1 VAVAIPEAS
10 GARLVVP
17 RAFLVG
23 EEVSALRRRL
33 GEALADGV
41 SRVVV
46 DLCASAAA
54 TSRSSAAPATCE
66 NYSPFAGSTK
76 SSNSWNHPRTTRQMA
91 EEEIQDQAVDQADAG
106 ETPEDSGPEQGEAL
120 EASEPNGDERRRA
133 VAEILA
139 ELSDEIGDDATTEQ
153 ETQAEEPP
161 EPQEKPEREPEEPPQ
176 EPAEEPTPRPE
187 ERLEEPAPEPP
198 EPPEPQEEGPA
209 PEPTPQVVPLAP
221 PQAGISPRTLILV
234 HAAIIVVFFIGTWLT
249 TRSIVGTVVK
259 VAARPTAQ
267 VAVPRPATPRA
278 PAAAPRRQTA
288 PAPEPVVQLDKGLRY
303 VQLVERADV
312 LFEKGNYSEAAK
324 TYEEAL
330 AAMPPNWN
338 DGAAAF
344 RLGECRFRLGN
355 YPRAIAA
362 YEKVAA
368 AFPGDY
374 QPKALFRLGEAHI
387 KLGAFAKARE
397 AFFSLL
403 LLQGRVGSEVK
414 PLVEQA
420 YYRVAD
426 CYWNE
431 ARQVAETRRGEAR

>member
-1 VAVAIPEAS
+1 
-10 GARLVVP
+10 
-17 RAFLVG
+17 
-23 EEVSALRRRL
+23 
-33 GEALADGV
+33 
-41 SRVVV
+41 
-46 DLCASAAA
+46 
-54 TSRSSAAPATCE
+54 
-66 NYSPFAGSTK
+66 
-76 SSNSWNHPRTTRQMA
+76 MA
-91 EEEIQDQAVDQADAG
+91 EEEIESQTVDQADAG
-106 ETPEDSGPEQGEAL
+106 ETPQP
-120 EASEPNGDERRRA
+120 SEPEPGEPLEGSEAEADERRRA
-133 VAEILA
+133 VAEILT
-139 ELSDEIGDDATTEQ
+139 ELSDEIGGDDQPTPTDLGAEPEQ
-153 ETQAEEPP
+153 PP
-161 EPQEKPEREPEEPPQ
+161 EPQPEPEPGPEEPIEELAPQPEEPP
-176 EPAEEPTPRPE
+176 
-187 ERLEEPAPEPP
+187 LEE
-198 EPPEPQEEGPA
+198 EEEEAA
-209 PEPTPQVVPLAP
+209 PEPTPQPAPVVAP
-221 PQAGISPRTLILV
+221 QQGISPRTLILV
-234 HAAIIVVFFIGTWLT
+234 HAAIVVVFFIGTWLT

-267 VAVPRPATPRA
+267 VAVPRPATSRA

-355 YPRAIAA
+355 YPQAIAA

-431 ARQVAETRRGEAR
+431 ARQVAEARRGEAR